1 MTRTHSEKDNSLF
14 ISDTDW
20 NSWISTSTM
29 KLDSCFTAYA
39 KLKQW
44 KGLDVRD
51 KMETLPEETLEGK
64 IDDVVNEFSDRIIK
78 T

>member
-1 MTRTHSEKDNSLF
+1 
-14 ISDTDW
+14 
-20 NSWISTSTM
+20 M

-64 IDDVVNEFSDRIIK
+64 IDDVVHEFSDRIIK